1 MHAWYMHAHAAAPRR
16 ACSRLAKAHAVI
28 RLYECTGSSQ
38 SRICVRSTA
47 GMSAMSPPT
56 GSLSAAGLGRGWMR
70 GLLSSRSNLHA

>member
-1 MHAWYMHAHAAAPRR
+1 MVYMQPSHT
-16 ACSRLAKAHAVI
+16 CSRLAKAHAVM

-56 GSLSAAGLGRGWMR
+56 GSLVAAGLGRGWMS
-70 GLLSSRSNLHA
+70 GLLSSRSNLNTLGCSL